1 MPSNYKILNNKNS
14 KLLLIGSQIYILISF
29 FSAFYKTKTLKPW
42 SDEIVSLVSN
52 FNFYLNNFNFIGPYG
67 TEYFTSYSPKLTAG
81 PISSIG
87 AVISWIF
94 TDDIYTIRFANFIYL
109 FLLSILLLSIVLFTF
124 NFEVKVNLILLTT
137 LVLFSLT
144 NTSWWYGILYLLPET
159 ICALIFANA
168 ILLFEKKRKLSLLI
182 MGISIFFGDFLTVL
196 MFLGF
201 YISTIYYERSLIR
214 VLKDIPFG
222 ILPPIIWLS
231 LVIFFSEYNLIEYSS
246 EYYNHY
252 FRHRSAGNVDF
263 SLSSIVNNFVNSE
276 VSNWGIADFTRI
288 LFAPILFSFIVIRFN
303 MLTSI
308 TNLGKAQILLPL
320 LTVFT
325 WFWLLSP
332 AKSIIYSGLFTT
344 YMLIFTSY
352 FLVLAE
358 FKKEWGFYL
367 LLTIYSFFFSSIFL
381 IVIYMVFITLF
392 FIIKMQKIQRKQILI
407 ILILSMCLNQLNVIA
422 ETSSLLTYE
431 VTVKNCK
438 APFTEVDCWDNY
450 FEK

>member
-1 MPSNYKILNNKNS
+1 MSSIYKTFNNKNS
-14 KLLLIGSQIYILISF
+14 YLLLVASQIYIIISF
-29 FSAFYKTKTLKPW
+29 FSSFYKTKTLKPW

-52 FNFYLNNFNFIGPYG
+52 YNFYLNNFNFIGPYG

-87 AVISWIF
+87 AVISWVF
-94 TDDIYTIRFANFIYL
+94 TDNIYIIRFSNFIYL
-109 FLLSILLLSIVLFTF
+109 FLLSILLLCIVLFTF
-124 NFEVKVNLILLTT
+124 NFEVKGNFILLTT
-137 LVLFSLT
+137 LFLFSLT

-168 ILLFEKKRKLSLLI
+168 ILLFEKHRRISLLI

-196 MFLGF
+196 MFFGF
-201 YISTIYYERSLIR
+201 YISTMYYERSLIR

-231 LVIFFSEYNLIEYSS
+231 LVIFFSDYNLIDYFS

-263 SLSSIVNNFVNSE
+263 SSSSIVNNFVNSE

-303 MLTSI
+303 ILTSI

-332 AKSIIYSGLFTT
+332 VKSIIYSGLFTT
-344 YMLIFTSY
+344 FMLIFTSY
-352 FLVLAE
+352 LIVLAE
-358 FKKEWGFYL
+358 FKKELVFYL
-367 LLTIYSFFFSSIFL
+367 LLTIYAFFFSSFFL
-381 IVIYMVFITLF
+381 IVIYMIFITLF
-392 FIIKMQKIQRKQILI
+392 FIIKKQKIQRKQILI
-407 ILILSMCLNQLNVIA
+407 ILIFSMCLNQLNVIA
-422 ETSSLLTYE
+422 ETASLLTYE

-438 APFTEVDCWDNY
+438 ASLTEVDCWDDY

>member
-1 MPSNYKILNNKNS
+1 MSSIYKTFNNKNS
-14 KLLLIGSQIYILISF
+14 YLLLIASQIYIIISF
-29 FSAFYKTKTLKPW
+29 ISSFYKTKTLKPW

-52 FNFYLNNFNFIGPYG
+52 YNFYLNNFNFIGPYG

-87 AVISWIF
+87 AVISWVF
-94 TDDIYTIRFANFIYL
+94 TDNIYIIRFSNFIYL
-109 FLLSILLLSIVLFTF
+109 FLLSILLLCIVLFTF
-124 NFEVKVNLILLTT
+124 NFEVKGNFILLTT
-137 LVLFSLT
+137 LFLFSLT

-168 ILLFEKKRKLSLLI
+168 ILLFEKHRRISLLI

-196 MFLGF
+196 MFFGF
-201 YISTIYYERSLIR
+201 YISTMYYERSLIR

-231 LVIFFSEYNLIEYSS
+231 LVIFFSDYNLIDYFS

-263 SLSSIVNNFVNSE
+263 SSSSIVNNFVNSE

-303 MLTSI
+303 ILTSI

-332 AKSIIYSGLFTT
+332 VKSIIYSGLFTT
-344 YMLIFTSY
+344 FMLIFTSY
-352 FLVLAE
+352 LIVLAE
-358 FKKEWGFYL
+358 FKKELVFYL
-367 LLTIYSFFFSSIFL
+367 LLTIYAFFFSSFFL
-381 IVIYMVFITLF
+381 IVIYMIFITLF
-392 FIIKMQKIQRKQILI
+392 FIIKKQKIQRKQILI
-407 ILILSMCLNQLNVIA
+407 ILIFSMCLNQLNVIA
-422 ETSSLLTYE
+422 ETASLLTYE

-438 APFTEVDCWDNY
+438 ASITEVDCWDDY

>member
-1 MPSNYKILNNKNS
+1 MSSIYKTFNNKNS
-14 KLLLIGSQIYILISF
+14 YLLLIASQIYIIISF
-29 FSAFYKTKTLKPW
+29 ISSFYKTKTLKPW

-52 FNFYLNNFNFIGPYG
+52 YNFYLNNFNFIGPYG

-87 AVISWIF
+87 AVISWVF
-94 TDDIYTIRFANFIYL
+94 TDNIYIIRFSNFIYL
-109 FLLSILLLSIVLFTF
+109 FLLSILLLCIVLFTF
-124 NFEVKVNLILLTT
+124 NFEVKGNFILLTT
-137 LVLFSLT
+137 LFLFSLT

-168 ILLFEKKRKLSLLI
+168 ILLFEKHRRISLLI

-196 MFLGF
+196 MFFGF
-201 YISTIYYERSLIR
+201 YISTMYYERSLIR

-231 LVIFFSEYNLIEYSS
+231 LVIFFSDYNLIDYFS

-263 SLSSIVNNFVNSE
+263 SSSSIVNNFVNSE

-303 MLTSI
+303 ILTSI

-332 AKSIIYSGLFTT
+332 VKSIIYSGLFTT
-344 YMLIFTSY
+344 FMLIFTSY

-367 LLTIYSFFFSSIFL
+367 LLTIYAFFFSSFFL
-381 IVIYMVFITLF
+381 IVIYMIFITLF
-392 FIIKMQKIQRKQILI
+392 FIIKKQKIQRKQILI
-407 ILILSMCLNQLNVIA
+407 ILIFSMCLNQLNVIA
-422 ETSSLLTYE
+422 ETASLLTYE

-438 APFTEVDCWDNY
+438 ASLTEVDCWDDY

>member
-1 MPSNYKILNNKNS
+1 MSSIYKTFNNKNS
-14 KLLLIGSQIYILISF
+14 YLLLIACQIYIIISF
-29 FSAFYKTKTLKPW
+29 ISSFYKTKTLKPW

-52 FNFYLNNFNFIGPYG
+52 YNFYLNNFNFIGPYG

-94 TDDIYTIRFANFIYL
+94 TDNIYIIRFANFIYL
-109 FLLSILLLSIVLFTF
+109 FLLSILLLCIVLFTF
-124 NFEVKVNLILLTT
+124 NFEVKGNFILLTT
-137 LVLFSLT
+137 LFLFSLT

-168 ILLFEKKRKLSLLI
+168 ILLFEKHRRISLLI

-196 MFLGF
+196 MFFGF
-201 YISTIYYERSLIR
+201 YISTMYYERSLIR

-231 LVIFFSEYNLIEYSS
+231 LVIFFSDYNLIDYFS

-263 SLSSIVNNFVNSE
+263 SSSSIVNNFVNSE
-276 VSNWGIADFTRI
+276 VSKWGIADFTRI

-303 MLTSI
+303 ILTSI

-332 AKSIIYSGLFTT
+332 VKSIIYSGLFTT
-344 YMLIFTSY
+344 FMLIFTSY
-352 FLVLAE
+352 LIVLAE
-358 FKKEWGFYL
+358 FKKELVFYL
-367 LLTIYSFFFSSIFL
+367 LLTIYAFFFSSFFL
-381 IVIYMVFITLF
+381 IVIYMIFITLF
-392 FIIKMQKIQRKQILI
+392 FIIKKQKIQRKQILI
-407 ILILSMCLNQLNVIA
+407 ILIISMCLNQLNVIA
-422 ETSSLLTYE
+422 ETASLLTYE

-438 APFTEVDCWDNY
+438 ASITEVDCWDDY

>member
-1 MPSNYKILNNKNS
+1 MSSIYKTFNNKNS
-14 KLLLIGSQIYILISF
+14 YLLLIASQIYIIISF
-29 FSAFYKTKTLKPW
+29 ISSFYKTKTLKPW

-52 FNFYLNNFNFIGPYG
+52 YNFYLNNFNFIGPYG

-94 TDDIYTIRFANFIYL
+94 TDNIYIIRFANFIYL
-109 FLLSILLLSIVLFTF
+109 FLLSILLLCIVLFTF
-124 NFEVKVNLILLTT
+124 NFEVKGNFILLTT
-137 LVLFSLT
+137 LFLFSLT

-168 ILLFEKKRKLSLLI
+168 ILLFEKHRRISLLI

-196 MFLGF
+196 MFFGF
-201 YISTIYYERSLIR
+201 YISTMYYERSLIR

-231 LVIFFSEYNLIEYSS
+231 LVIFFSDYNLIDYFS

-263 SLSSIVNNFVNSE
+263 SSSSIVNNFVNSE

-303 MLTSI
+303 ILTSI

-332 AKSIIYSGLFTT
+332 VKSIIYSGLFTT
-344 YMLIFTSY
+344 FMLIFTSY
-352 FLVLAE
+352 LIVLAE
-358 FKKEWGFYL
+358 FKKELVFYL
-367 LLTIYSFFFSSIFL
+367 LLTIYAFFFSSFFL
-381 IVIYMVFITLF
+381 IVIYMIFITLF
-392 FIIKMQKIQRKQILI
+392 FIIKKQKIQRKQILI
-407 ILILSMCLNQLNVIA
+407 I
-422 ETSSLLTYE
+422 
-431 VTVKNCK
+431 
-438 APFTEVDCWDNY
+438 
-450 FEK
+450 

>member
-1 MPSNYKILNNKNS
+1 MSSIYKTFNNKNS
-14 KLLLIGSQIYILISF
+14 YLLLIASQIYIIISF
-29 FSAFYKTKTLKPW
+29 ISSFYKTKTLKPW

-94 TDDIYTIRFANFIYL
+94 TDNIYIIRFANFIYL
-109 FLLSILLLSIVLFTF
+109 FLLSILLLCIVLFAF
-124 NFEVKVNLILLTT
+124 NFEIKHNLILLTT
-137 LVLFSLT
+137 LFLFSLT

-168 ILLFEKKRKLSLLI
+168 ILLFEKHRRISLLI

-196 MFLGF
+196 MFFGF
-201 YISTIYYERSLIR
+201 YISTMYYERSLIR

-231 LVIFFSEYNLIEYSS
+231 LVIFFSDYNLIDYFS

-252 FRHRSAGNVDF
+252 FRHRSAGSVDF
-263 SLSSIVNNFVNSE
+263 SSSSVVNNFVNSE

-303 MLTSI
+303 ILTSI

-332 AKSIIYSGLFTT
+332 VKSIIYSGLFTT
-344 YMLIFTSY
+344 FMLIFTSY
-352 FLVLAE
+352 LIVLAE
-358 FKKEWGFYL
+358 FKKELCFYL
-367 LLTIYSFFFSSIFL
+367 LLTIYAFFFSSFFL
-381 IVIYMVFITLF
+381 IVIYMIFITLF
-392 FIIKMQKIQRKQILI
+392 FIIKKQKIQRKQILI
-407 ILILSMCLNQLNVIA
+407 ILIISMCLNQLNVIA
-422 ETSSLLTYE
+422 ETASLLTYE

-438 APFTEVDCWDNY
+438 ASITEVDCWDDY

>member
-1 MPSNYKILNNKNS
+1 MSSIYKTFNNKNS
-14 KLLLIGSQIYILISF
+14 YLLLIASQIYIIISF
-29 FSAFYKTKTLKPW
+29 ISSFYKTKTLKPW

-52 FNFYLNNFNFIGPYG
+52 YNFYLNNFNFIGPYG

-94 TDDIYTIRFANFIYL
+94 TDNIYIIRFANFIYL
-109 FLLSILLLSIVLFTF
+109 FLLSILLLCIVLFAF
-124 NFEVKVNLILLTT
+124 NFEVKGNLILLTT
-137 LVLFSLT
+137 LFLFSLT

-168 ILLFEKKRKLSLLI
+168 ILLFEKHRRISLLI

-196 MFLGF
+196 MFFGF
-201 YISTIYYERSLIR
+201 YISTMYYERSLIR

-231 LVIFFSEYNLIEYSS
+231 LVIFFSDYNLIDYFS

-263 SLSSIVNNFVNSE
+263 SSSSIVNNFVNSE

-303 MLTSI
+303 ILTSI

-332 AKSIIYSGLFTT
+332 VKSIIYSGLFTT
-344 YMLIFTSY
+344 FMLIFTSY
-352 FLVLAE
+352 LIVLAE
-358 FKKEWGFYL
+358 FKKELVFYL
-367 LLTIYSFFFSSIFL
+367 LLTIYAFFFSSFFL
-381 IVIYMVFITLF
+381 IVIYMIFITLF
-392 FIIKMQKIQRKQILI
+392 FIIKKQKIQRKQILI
-407 ILILSMCLNQLNVIA
+407 ILIFSMCLNQLNVIA
-422 ETSSLLTYE
+422 ETASLLTYE

-438 APFTEVDCWDNY
+438 ASITEVDCWDDY

>member
-1 MPSNYKILNNKNS
+1 MSSIYKTFNNKNS
-14 KLLLIGSQIYILISF
+14 YLLLIASQIYIIISF
-29 FSAFYKTKTLKPW
+29 ISSFYKTKTLKPW

-52 FNFYLNNFNFIGPYG
+52 YNFYLNNFNFIGPYG

-87 AVISWIF
+87 AVISWVF
-94 TDDIYTIRFANFIYL
+94 TDNIYIIRFANFIYL
-109 FLLSILLLSIVLFTF
+109 FLLSILLLCIVLFTF
-124 NFEVKVNLILLTT
+124 NFEVKGNLILLTT
-137 LVLFSLT
+137 LFLFSLT

-168 ILLFEKKRKLSLLI
+168 ILLFEKHRRISLLI

-196 MFLGF
+196 MFFGF
-201 YISTIYYERSLIR
+201 YISTMYYERSLIR

-231 LVIFFSEYNLIEYSS
+231 LVIFFSDYNLIDYFS

-263 SLSSIVNNFVNSE
+263 SSSSIVNNFVNSE

-303 MLTSI
+303 ILTSI

-332 AKSIIYSGLFTT
+332 VKSIIYSGLFTT
-344 YMLIFTSY
+344 FMLIFTSY
-352 FLVLAE
+352 LIVLAE
-358 FKKEWGFYL
+358 FKKELVFYL
-367 LLTIYSFFFSSIFL
+367 LLTIYAFFFSSFFL
-381 IVIYMVFITLF
+381 IVIYMIFITLF
-392 FIIKMQKIQRKQILI
+392 FIIKKQKIQRKQILI
-407 ILILSMCLNQLNVIA
+407 ILIISMCLNQLNVIA
-422 ETSSLLTYE
+422 ETASLLTYE

-438 APFTEVDCWDNY
+438 ASITEVDCWDDY

>member
-1 MPSNYKILNNKNS
+1 MSSIYKTFNNKNS
-14 KLLLIGSQIYILISF
+14 YLLLIASQIYIIISF
-29 FSAFYKTKTLKPW
+29 ISSFYKTKTLKPW

-52 FNFYLNNFNFIGPYG
+52 YNFYLNNFNFIGPYG

-87 AVISWIF
+87 AVISWVF
-94 TDDIYTIRFANFIYL
+94 TDNIYIIRFSNFIYL
-109 FLLSILLLSIVLFTF
+109 FLLSILLLCIVLFTF
-124 NFEVKVNLILLTT
+124 NFEVKGNFILLTT
-137 LVLFSLT
+137 LFLFSLT

-168 ILLFEKKRKLSLLI
+168 ILLFEKHRRISLLI

-196 MFLGF
+196 MFFGF
-201 YISTIYYERSLIR
+201 YISTMYYERSLIR

-231 LVIFFSEYNLIEYSS
+231 LVIFFSDYNLIDYFS

-263 SLSSIVNNFVNSE
+263 SSSSIVNNFVNSE

-303 MLTSI
+303 ILTSI

-332 AKSIIYSGLFTT
+332 VKSIIYSGLFTT
-344 YMLIFTSY
+344 FMLIFTSY

-358 FKKEWGFYL
+358 FKKELVFYL
-367 LLTIYSFFFSSIFL
+367 LLTIYAFFFSSFFL
-381 IVIYMVFITLF
+381 IVIYMIFITLF
-392 FIIKMQKIQRKQILI
+392 FIIKKQKIQRKQILI
-407 ILILSMCLNQLNVIA
+407 ILIFSMCLNQLNVIA
-422 ETSSLLTYE
+422 ETASLLTYE

-438 APFTEVDCWDNY
+438 ASITEVDCWDDY

>member
-1 MPSNYKILNNKNS
+1 MSSIYKTFNNKNS
-14 KLLLIGSQIYILISF
+14 YLLLIASQIYIIISF
-29 FSAFYKTKTLKPW
+29 ISSFYKTKTLKPW

-52 FNFYLNNFNFIGPYG
+52 YNFYLNNFNFIGPYG

-94 TDDIYTIRFANFIYL
+94 TDNIYIIRFANFIYL
-109 FLLSILLLSIVLFTF
+109 FLLSILLLCIVLFAF
-124 NFEVKVNLILLTT
+124 NFEIKRNLILLTT
-137 LVLFSLT
+137 LFLFILT

-168 ILLFEKKRKLSLLI
+168 ILLFEKHRRISLLI

-196 MFLGF
+196 MFFGF
-201 YISTIYYERSLIR
+201 YISTMYYERSLIR

-231 LVIFFSEYNLIEYSS
+231 LVIFFSDYNLIDYFS

-263 SLSSIVNNFVNSE
+263 SSSSIVNNFVNSE

-303 MLTSI
+303 ILTSI

-332 AKSIIYSGLFTT
+332 VKSIIYSGLFTT
-344 YMLIFTSY
+344 FMLIFTSY
-352 FLVLAE
+352 LIVLAE
-358 FKKEWGFYL
+358 FKKELVFYL
-367 LLTIYSFFFSSIFL
+367 LLTIYAFFFSSFFL
-381 IVIYMVFITLF
+381 IVIYMIFITLF
-392 FIIKMQKIQRKQILI
+392 FIIKKQKIQRKQILI
-407 ILILSMCLNQLNVIA
+407 ILIISMCLNQLNVIA
-422 ETSSLLTYE
+422 ETASLLTYE

-438 APFTEVDCWDNY
+438 ASITEVDCWDDY